1 MKVIIF
7 GVRDYEKKV
16 LEEIQ
21 REYHHHF
28 SLSESYLNDKN
39 YYLALGYEV
48 VIIRANCNL
57 SKSSLVELKDGGL
70 QFLLTRTVGYNHI
83 PLQDCKDLGIRVAYA
98 PGYSPSSIAE
108 LAVGLSLCLLR
119 GIPEAIKHSS
129 DYDFRLNKRMFGK
142 ELKDCVVGIIG
153 CGQIGK
159 KAAQIFHGFGA
170 KIFGYDLHEDRS
182 MEGVISYCSLNKLL
196 SQSDIISIHL
206 PYIKGKNDHF
216 IGPNE
221 IERMKDGVVLVNTA
235 RGELLDTNAL
245 IYYVRTGKIFGAGM
259 DVVENES
266 DVFFAQ
272 HSEQSVSPVIKEL
285 VRLYPRII
293 ITPHISSST
302 DSAIYDALRI
312 TMNNLEEFRLNG
324 SCRNQLV

>member
-1 MKVIIF
+1 MNVIIF
-7 GVRDYEKKV
+7 GVRDYERRIF
-16 LEEIQ
+16 EEIQ
-21 REYHHHF
+21 REYEHHLI
-28 SLSESYLNDKN
+28 SSELYLNDDN
-39 YYLALGYEV
+39 CYLALGYEV
-48 VIIRANCNL
+48 VIIRANCSL
-57 SKSSLVELKDGGL
+57 SKSSLEKLKAGGL
-70 QFLLTRTVGYNHI
+70 KYLLTRTVGYNHI

-119 GIPEAIKHSS
+119 SIPEAIKHSS
-129 DYDFRLNKRMFGK
+129 DYDFRLNNRMFGK

-159 KAAQIFHGFGA
+159 KAAKIFNGFGA
-170 KIFGYDLHEDRS
+170 KILGYDLHEDRS
-182 MEGVISYCSLNKLL
+182 MEGIISYCSLNKLL

-216 IGPNE
+216 ISSNE

-235 RGELLDTNAL
+235 RGELLDTKAL
-245 IYYVRTGKIFGAGM
+245 IYYVRTGKIFGAGL

-272 HSEQSVSPVIKEL
+272 HSEESVSPVIKEL

>member
-1 MKVIIF
+1 MNVVIF
-7 GVRDYEKKV
+7 GVREYENKV
-16 LEEIQ
+16 FEEIQ
-21 REYHHHF
+21 REYHHQF
-28 SLSESYLNDKN
+28 SLCEQYLNDDN
-39 YYLALGYEV
+39 YELALGYEV
-48 VIIRANCNL
+48 VIIRANCSL
-57 SKSSLVELKDGGL
+57 SRSSLAELKASGV
-70 QFLLTRTVGYNHI
+70 QYLLTRTVGYNHI

-119 GIPEAIKHSS
+119 SIPEAIKNSS
-129 DYDFRLNKRMFGK
+129 NYDFRLNNRMLGK

-159 KAAQIFHGFGA
+159 QAAKLFHGFGA
-170 KIFGYDLHEDRS
+170 KVFGYDLHEDRN
-182 MEGVISYCSLNKLL
+182 MEGIISYCSLNKLL

-216 IGPNE
+216 ISYNE
-221 IERMKDGVVLVNTA
+221 IDKMKDGVVLVNTA

-245 IYYVRTGKIFGAGM
+245 IDNVSTGKVFGAGL

-266 DVFFAQ
+266 DVFFTR
-272 HSEQSVSPVIKEL
+272 HSEQDVSPLIQEL
-285 VRLYPRII
+285 LRLYPRII

-324 SCRNQLV
+324 SCKNQLV